1 MTLSPRQQ
9 DLIDGLQFIEDAQ
22 ERLTAVVE
30 RARSAPP
37 LDERFRTDDFRVH
50 GCQSRVWVTRSEL
63 APTVFRGDSD
73 SPLVRALV
81 LLTCDFFSDPDPAAL
96 ASLRADADPV
106 ALLGLDS
113 HISGTRRAGLAAVRA
128 RLRELSPAS

>member
-9 DLIDGLQFIEDAQ
+9 DLIEGLQFIEDAQ

-37 LDERFRTDDFRVH
+37 LDESLRTEAHRVH
-50 GCQSRVWVTRSEL
+50 GCQSRVWIVGS
-63 APTVFRGDSD
+63 ASPPSSFRGDSD

-113 HISGTRRAGLAAVRA
+113 HISGTRRVGLAAVRA
-128 RLRELSPAS
+128 RLRELSATP

>member
-30 RARSAPP
+30 RARSSPP

-81 LLTCDFFSDPDPAAL
+81 VLTCDFFSDPDPAAL

-128 RLRELSPAS
+128 RLRELSAAS

>member
-1 MTLSPRQQ
+1 MTLSTRQQ

-30 RARSAPP
+30 RARPTPP
-37 LDERFRTDDFRVH
+37 LEERFRTEENRVL
-50 GCQSRVWVTRSEL
+50 GCQSRVWVVRS
-63 APTVFRGDSD
+63 PSSPSVFHGDSD

-81 LLTCDFFSDPDPAAL
+81 LLTCDFFSDPDPAAI

-113 HISGTRRAGLAAVRA
+113 HLTGTRRVGLAAVRA
-128 RLRELSPAS
+128 RLRALSSAA

>member
-113 HISGTRRAGLAAVRA
+113 HISGTRRAGLAAA
-128 RLRELSPAS
+128 ASATP

>member
-22 ERLTAVVE
+22 ERLSAVVE
-30 RARSAPP
+30 RARSTPA
-37 LDERFRTDDFRVH
+37 LEETLRTENNRVH
-50 GCQSRVWVTRSEL
+50 GCQSRVWIVRS
-63 APTVFRGDSD
+63 ASHPSVFRGDSD

-81 LLTCDFFSDPDPAAL
+81 LLTCDFFSDSDPAAI

-113 HISGTRRAGLAAVRA
+113 HISGTRRVGLAAVRA
-128 RLRELSPAS
+128 RLRELSTAA

>member
-37 LDERFRTDDFRVH
+37 LDESLRTEAHRVH
-50 GCQSRVWVTRSEL
+50 GCQSRVWIVGS
-63 APTVFRGDSD
+63 ASPPSSFRGDSD

-113 HISGTRRAGLAAVRA
+113 HISGTRRVGLAAVRA
-128 RLRELSPAS
+128 RLRELSATP

>member
-1 MTLSPRQQ
+1 MTLSTRQQ

-30 RARSAPP
+30 RARSVRP
-37 LDERFRTDDFRVH
+37 LDERFRTEDHRVH
-50 GCQSRVWVTRSEL
+50 GCQSRVWVIRS
-63 APTVFRGDSD
+63 ASVPGVFLGDSD

-81 LLTCDFFSDPDPAAL
+81 LLTCDFFSDADPAAI

-106 ALLGLDS
+106 ALLGLES
-113 HISGTRRAGLAAVRA
+113 HISGTRRVGLAAVRA
-128 RLRELSPAS
+128 RLRELCSAA